1 MIDGLALFETQR
13 AAQPAHRRDFG
24 LRERLAALDALR
36 QAVLQHQPQIIAALA
51 ADFAKP
57 ETEVM
62 LTEIL
67 PVLQEISH
75 TRRHLRRWM
84 RARRVWP
91 TLTTLGTSGSV
102 QPEPRGQVLIIAPW
116 NFPLA
121 LALGPLVS
129 ALAAGNSAIVKP
141 SELAP
146 ATSAAL
152 KQLLTEAF
160 TADLVAVAEGGVE
173 VATDLL
179 ALPFDHIF
187 FTGSPA
193 VGKIVMAAAAQSL
206 ASVTLELGG
215 KSPVI
220 VGPGADVAKAARHI
234 AWGKFA
240 NAGQTCIAPDHV
252 FVHHSLTEPLTQAL
266 RAEIVRLYG
275 PDPAF
280 SRHFGRMISQRHT
293 ERLHDL
299 LAEAQ
304 AAGAEVLVG
313 GGIDAAQRYIAPT
326 LIGKTRP
333 DMAIS
338 QQELFGP
345 VLPLIGYED
354 VAGVI
359 AGINAAPKPLALY
372 IFDRS
377 AGFADRIIRQTSS
390 GSVAV
395 NLVLLQFLHPNL
407 PFGGV
412 GNSGMG
418 AAHGHAGFLAFSHEK
433 PILINRFSVLPL
445 LFPPYTTRVKR
456 LVAWLLRLV
465 Q

>member
-1 MIDGLALFETQR
+1 MTDLLALFETQR
-13 AAQPAHRRDFG
+13 AAQASRRRDFD
-24 LRERLAALDALR
+24 LRARLAALDALR
-36 QAVLQHQPQIIAALA
+36 RAVLRHQPQIIAALA

-57 ETEVM
+57 EPEVLLTEV
-62 LTEIL
+62 L

-91 TLTTLGTSGSV
+91 TLTTLGTSGRV
-102 QPEPRGQVLIIAPW
+102 QAEPRGQVLIIAPW
-116 NFPLA
+116 NYPLV

-146 ATSAAL
+146 ATSAVL
-152 KQLLTEAF
+152 KQMLTEAF
-160 TADLVAVAEGGVE
+160 PADLVAVVEGGVE

-179 ALPFDHIF
+179 ALAFDHIF

-193 VGKIVMAAAAQSL
+193 VGKIVMAAAAQTL

-240 NAGQTCIAPDHV
+240 NTGQTCIAPDHV
-252 FVHHSLTEPLTQAL
+252 FVHHSLIEPITQAL

-275 PDPAF
+275 PDPAV

-293 ERLHDL
+293 ERLHSL
-299 LAEAQ
+299 LSEAR
-304 AAGAEVLVG
+304 AAGAEVLDG
-313 GGIDAAQRYIAPT
+313 GGIDVAQRYIAPT
-326 LIGKTRP
+326 LIAKTRP

-345 VLPLIGYED
+345 VLPLIGYAD
-354 VAGVI
+354 VAEVI
-359 AGINAAPKPLALY
+359 ARINAAPKPLALY

-377 AGFADRIIRQTSS
+377 TGFADSIIRQTSS

-395 NLVLLQFLHPNL
+395 NVVLMQFLHPNL

-412 GNSGMG
+412 GNSGIG

-445 LFPPYTTRVKR
+445 LFPPYTARVKR
-456 LVAWLLRLV
+456 LVGWLLRLV